1 MKMKELEIVFLIFGL
16 CGIGFAFPFAP
27 AFAQTKPIELSYSI
41 FFPAPHKN
49 TVLAGEWA
57 KEVEKRTNGG

>member
-1 MKMKELEIVFLIFGL
+1 MNFRKSAVFLLGWGL
-16 CGIGFAFPFAP
+16 MGILVFPHRAP
-27 AFAQTKPIELSYSI
+27 AQTKTYEFSYSI

-57 KEVEKRTNGG
+57 KEDGVR